1 MTAALAIMTLL
12 LGINVFHMHSSNA
25 ELSAKQLVAA
35 DELMQSQEKLSI
47 CEKEAAGKET
57 TLKEAQ
63 ATAEAAKKLNEA
75 TSANLETCKASLQTA
90 TDEAAK
96 AAEAAKATE
105 AAKAEGGKSEEKT
118 R

>member
-1 MTAALAIMTLL
+1 MPFNRL
-12 LGINVFHMHSSNA
+12 SQ
-25 ELSAKQLVAA
+25 LSAKQLVAA

-96 AAEAAKATE
+96 AAEAAKPAEAAKATEAVKATE
-105 AAKAEGGKSEEKT
+105 AAKAEGGKAEEKT